1 MKRIFVS
8 IIFVLFALN
17 IKVFASDTI
26 YNYDSTYS
34 EEYENSF
41 CAPDKESLLSK
52 LKNVFIG
59 RPSGFTPPVIE
70 PSPYINTYG
79 PSYMR
84 GYYGTNG
91 WNSHNSFNPVY
102 SGSRINILN

>member
-1 MKRIFVS
+1 MLRNILTLTL
-8 IIFVLFALN
+8 VLTLFCPYCL
-17 IKVFASDTI
+17 SEYST
-26 YNYDSTYS
+26 YNTDYQNSEYS
-34 EEYENSF
+34 EEYNNKVGF
-41 CAPDKESLLSK
+41 WDRV
-52 LKNVFIG
+52 KNAFIG
-59 RPSGFTPPVIE
+59 QATGYTPQIVV

-102 SGSRINILN
+102 TGSRIRILD